1 MFSFNNSVFFF
12 YSIAVITMF
21 GKCHSDTQ
29 IVKLATLLI
38 VDLDQ
43 HKSSPIKRE
52 KVVFWC
58 I

>member
-12 YSIAVITMF
+12 YFAVITIF
-21 GKCHSDTQ
+21 GKCHSETQ